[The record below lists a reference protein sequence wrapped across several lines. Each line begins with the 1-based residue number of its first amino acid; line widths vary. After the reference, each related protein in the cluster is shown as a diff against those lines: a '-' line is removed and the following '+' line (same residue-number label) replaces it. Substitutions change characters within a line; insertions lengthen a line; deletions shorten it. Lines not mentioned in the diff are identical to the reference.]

1 MGRPALEGLGRA
13 VGGATRHYRTP
24 SCAEAPGSFLIRSNV
39 MPLSHRAGKGRIRIT
54 ICKVFIEKNQLMVA
68 AVEA

>member
-1 MGRPALEGLGRA
+1 
-13 VGGATRHYRTP
+13 
-24 SCAEAPGSFLIRSNV
+24 